1 MSKNYNHL
9 SQEQR
14 YQIQALLEAG
24 TLQKEIASI
33 LKVHPST
40 VSRELKRNTP
50 QGGTGAFEYRAKNA
64 QRRTDL
70 RHKEKPKAIKF
81 IEDWRK
87 YARDKLLKE
96 RYSPELIHAEGVK
109 TFGDFVSHET
119 IYKWIWR
126 CKKGNKRSDRPYK
139 NLYRYLAHGKRRQK
153 RGNRH
158 DSRGI
163 IHNRVS
169 IEYRPLI
176 VNKRQRPGDFEVDL
190 MLGKNH
196 KGALV
201 VMTDRA
207 SLYTKLKYVSTKEA
221 DKVRQA
227 IQSKLRPIKDYV
239 KTLTFDN
246 DQAFYRH
253 IEIGEYLEAQ
263 TYFTRPYTSQDKGTV
278 ENRIGVIRRFWPK
291 RTDLTKVTIEE
302 IQKVENYINNRP
314 VRKFNYKTPN
324 QVFLEK
330 IALAS

>member
-1 MSKNYNHL
+1 MSKNYHHL
-9 SQEQR
+9 SVYQR
-14 YQIQALLEAG
+14 YQIQALIATG

-33 LKVHPST
+33 LNVHPST
-40 VSRELKRNTP
+40 ITRELKRNTP

-64 QRRTDL
+64 QRRTNL
-70 RHKEKPKAIKF
+70 RHKEKRKVIKF

-87 YARDKLLKE
+87 YAREKLRNEK
-96 RYSPELIHAEGVK
+96 YSPELIHVEGVK
-109 TFGDFVSHET
+109 DFGDFVSHET

-126 CKKGNKRSDRPYK
+126 CKKENKRRDLPYK
-139 NLYRYLAHGKRRQK
+139 NLYRYLAHGKRRHK

-163 IHNRVS
+163 IHHRVS
-169 IEYRPLI
+169 IEQRPGI
-176 VNKRQRPGDFEVDL
+176 VDKRKRPGDFEVDL
-190 MLGKNH
+190 MLGKKH
-196 KGALV
+196 QGALV

-207 SLYTKLKYVSTKEA
+207 TLLTKLKYVSTKEA
-221 DKVRQA
+221 NKVRQA
-227 IQSKLRPIKDYV
+227 ILSKLRPVKNCI

-253 IEIGEYLEAQ
+253 VEIGNYFKAK

-278 ENRIGVIRRFWPK
+278 ENRIGVIRRFFPK
-291 RTDLTKVTIEE
+291 KTDLTKVTARQ
-302 IQKVENYINNRP
+302 IQRVEDYINNRP

-324 QVFLEK
+324 QVFSEK